1 MRLRQPEK
9 DKMQKLNRDLMNQ
22 IPTRVAATSTMA
34 VIDRLQDMP
43 VEVQLIALT
52 AAYKL
57 MVERFGIDGH
67 DVFAVADNIMHH
79 ADGRRVEF
87 VAIADYLRNEL

>member
-1 MRLRQPEK
+1 MPA
-9 DKMQKLNRDLMNQ
+9 LNRDLMNQ
-22 IPTRVAATSTMA
+22 IGVKTAATSTMA

-43 VEVQLIALT
+43 AHVQLVALT

-57 MVERFGIDGH
+57 MTERFNISPH
-67 DVFAVADNIMHH
+67 DVFAVADNVMHH

-87 VAIADYLRNEL
+87 AAIADYLREEL